1 MSYNSTGF
9 SVQTVQFIRTLLDS
23 EKPDILMVQV
33 TFLMH
38 STLHK
43 IARIHSLYLVHT
55 VCGTDETEK
64 ILPGRPSGGL
74 AILWKKTLAKCVT
87 VLKPALDHKRICA
100 IKLRTGLIETLVCN
114 VYMPCDNYAKNHVD
128 PRFIDR

>member
-9 SVQTVQFIRTLLDS
+9 SVQTVQFIRNLLDN
-23 EKPDILMVQV
+23 EKPDILMVQE

-43 IARIHSLYLVHT
+43 IAGIHSLYLVHT
-55 VCGTDETEK
+55 VCGTGETEK

-87 VLKPALDHKRICA
+87 VLKPSLDHKRICA
-100 IKLRTGLIETLVCN
+100 IKLRTGLIES
-114 VYMPCDNYAKNHVD
+114 
-128 PRFIDR
+128 